1 MPINQLLRIINLP
14 NYPFLPERGAPQP
27 PSSGGSSISGMCMK
41 HVDGTRGLGDPTTL
55 AHVANRTRRTLPFV
69 PSPSSGDPSSFP
81 RSRRATTSAHQPP
94 NLTFFVLS
102 LVPRTACGLIVRRVR
117 PALGRIECGVRG
129 VSCFV
134 FSLGCA
140 QHTTHLGPR
149 MHARTRFRSV
159 LGTTQTAESGQRTG
173 MCAHAHPHVLS
184 NAVGLCATDLVC
196 PQRII

>member
-14 NYPFLPERGAPQP
+14 NYSFLPERGAPQP
-27 PSSGGSSISGMCMK
+27 PSSGGSSISGTCMK

-140 QHTTHLGPR
+140 QHTTHLGHAC
-149 MHARTRFRSV
+149 MHARTSVPFRA
-159 LGTTQTAESGQRTG
+159 QHKPPKADSGRACVHTHTPTSSLTPLAFARQISSALNG
-173 MCAHAHPHVLS
+173 
-184 NAVGLCATDLVC
+184 
-196 PQRII
+196 